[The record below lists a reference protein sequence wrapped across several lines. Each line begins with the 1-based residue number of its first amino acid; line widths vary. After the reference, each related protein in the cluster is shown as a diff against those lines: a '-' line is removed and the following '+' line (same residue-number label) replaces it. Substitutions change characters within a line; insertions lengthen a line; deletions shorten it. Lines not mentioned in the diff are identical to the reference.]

1 MDKKTEKLTSDGIQ
15 YTGEE
20 FIGEDDWSVK
30 NTFTTDS
37 LDPID
42 ISYDVGQFSFDYEV
56 DLREKYPALKDAW
69 EHYLNVKN
77 MCEAKEKENEN

>member
-20 FIGEDDWSVK
+20 F
-30 NTFTTDS
+30 TFTTTDS

-42 ISYDVGQFSFDYEV
+42 ISYNAGQFSFDYEV

-69 EHYLNVKN
+69 EHYINVKN

>member
-30 NTFTTDS
+30 TTFTTDS

-42 ISYDVGQFSFDYEV
+42 ISYDVG
-56 DLREKYPALKDAW
+56 
-69 EHYLNVKN
+69 
-77 MCEAKEKENEN
+77 

>member
-1 MDKKTEKLTSDGIQ
+1 MAKKQKETYTSDAV
-15 YTGEE
+15 YT
-20 FIGEDDWSVK
+20 IDDWSMGT
-30 NTFTTDS
+30 TFSADS

-42 ISYDVGQFSFDYEV
+42 ISYDAGQLSFDYEEE
-56 DLREKYPALKDAW
+56 LRDKYPALKDAW